1 MDYYLLT
8 DLAARV
14 GYHLALSGAE
24 TFRVEETIRRIIG
37 AYGIE
42 CEAFSIPNCVMV
54 SLEAANGKPLMV
66 MKRVDF
72 HGNDLE
78 SVEKLNAL
86 SRRICAETP
95 DPSVAAQ
102 WLDETLKGRRHYSVP
117 VYYLGN
123 FCAAAGFCPV
133 FGGTLRDSLFA
144 GLLGL
149 IIGFVSRQMDRRETN
164 PFFSTIVEAFAMAVP
179 AYLAA
184 GFHLVDYIDFVII
197 GTLMILVPGLLI
209 TTSMRDIIYGD
220 TNSGIN
226 RIVQVL
232 LSAFAIA
239 LGTAAAWRIT
249 SGLYGLPVSTGVVH
263 PFWVQGLAVLV
274 GCVVGVVTAMGS
286 ILVLCRLLGLD
297 RAMTMSLLPKSV
309 TMPIATVVAQ
319 GHGGTVAVT
328 VAAVVVTG
336 MLGNLCAP
344 LLVKLF
350 RVKDPMAVG
359 LGIGACSHAMG
370 TAKALELGETE
381 GAMSGLAIGLCGIL
395 TTVLALLADFFV
407 I

>member
-1 MDYYLLT
+1 MARLLR
-8 DLAARV
+8 AEEVAR
-14 GYHLALSGAE
+14 
-24 TFRVEETIRRIIG
+24 
-37 AYGIE
+37 
-42 CEAFSIPNCVMV
+42 
-54 SLEAANGKPLMV
+54 AANFQV
-66 MKRVDF
+66 T
-72 HGNDLE
+72 HGDLE
-78 SVEKLNAL
+78 PGVELGKLADGGQALFGDLRERLVRAVEQIRARAPRAASDAPAQLVELGKAELVGVLHDEGVDVRDIDAGLDDRRADEHLNFSLDHVVHDAGELFLVHFAVRHADGNTAAELLLQLPGVDKINAAYELAEGFTTIQSVLH
-86 SRRICAETP
+86 IV
-95 DPSVAAQ
+95 SVAVIAVLLVFHIPYESYWQ
-102 WLDETLKGRRHYSVP
+102 GGELINLF
-117 VYYLGN
+117 LGPATA
-123 FCAAAGFCPV
+123 C
-133 FGGTLRDSLFA
+133 
-144 GLLGL
+144 
-149 IIGFVSRQMDRRETN
+149 
-164 PFFSTIVEAFAMAVP
+164 MAVTI
-179 AYLAA
+179 YSQRKLLAK
-184 GFHLVDYIDFVII
+184 H
-197 GTLMILVPGLLI
+197 
-209 TTSMRDIIYGD
+209 
-220 TNSGIN
+220 
-226 RIVQVL
+226 
-232 LSAFAIA
+232 
-239 LGTAAAWRIT
+239 W
-249 SGLYGLPVSTGVVH
+249 LP
-263 PFWVQGLAVLV
+263 VLV

>member
-1 MDYYLLT
+1 MKDLTAQPYFGVMLTVVAYWLGMKVQKKARLAICNGMLLAV
-8 DLAARV
+8 LLVIAV
-14 GYHLALSGAE
+14 LLVFH
-24 TFRVEETIRRIIG
+24 
-37 AYGIE
+37 
-42 CEAFSIPNCVMV
+42 IPY
-54 SLEAANGKPLMV
+54 
-66 MKRVDF
+66 
-72 HGNDLE
+72 E
-78 SVEKLNAL
+78 SYWQGGELINL
-86 SRRICAETP
+86 F
-95 DPSVAAQ
+95 
-102 WLDETLKGRRHYSVP
+102 
-117 VYYLGN
+117 LGPATA
-123 FCAAAGFCPV
+123 C
-133 FGGTLRDSLFA
+133 
-144 GLLGL
+144 
-149 IIGFVSRQMDRRETN
+149 
-164 PFFSTIVEAFAMAVP
+164 MAVTV
-179 AYLAA
+179 YSQRKLLAR
-184 GFHLVDYIDFVII
+184 H
-197 GTLMILVPGLLI
+197 
-209 TTSMRDIIYGD
+209 
-220 TNSGIN
+220 
-226 RIVQVL
+226 
-232 LSAFAIA
+232 
-239 LGTAAAWRIT
+239 W
-249 SGLYGLPVSTGVVH
+249 LP
-263 PFWVQGLAVLV
+263 VLV